1 MKLPFVSHNLD
12 LTTFISDWVRTSP
25 SVDVVTLGCPIST
38 APVGC
43 FPAKSL
49 KVKYPAA
56 KEMSHL
62 HNQQEVLGLQ
72 EIKRSV
78 ICLLWGIF
86 FFFFWSI
93 VLPLI
98 RKLCILTVNPN
109 QSICQI
115 RPKPQV

>member
-86 FFFFWSI
+86 FFFGRSCC
-93 VLPLI
+93 L
-98 RKLCILTVNPN
+98 
-109 QSICQI
+109 
-115 RPKPQV
+115 